1 MAAYLENFKGPVPVI
16 GLRINPVVGAG
27 EIAMMSTAGK
37 QSKFGLPLLK
47 DTQDRIVQLFK
58 VMTAISKR
66 LSKGYLIT
74 YTVKAVLESRSRD
87 PGLFRGSR
95 GEQKNGS
102 REPNLVLF
110 LEGAERS

>member
-1 MAAYLENFKGPVPVI
+1 MNIYLPYFVVAAYLENFKGTVPVI

-58 VMTAISKR
+58 VMTAQMQE
-66 LSKGYLIT
+66 GC
-74 YTVKAVLESRSRD
+74 
-87 PGLFRGSR
+87 RGFI
-95 GEQKNGS
+95 K
-102 REPNLVLF
+102 
-110 LEGAERS
+110 

>member
-1 MAAYLENFKGPVPVI
+1 MAAYLENFKGTVPVI

-58 VMTAISKR
+58 VMI
-66 LSKGYLIT
+66 
-74 YTVKAVLESRSRD
+74 VKFQIDCRGGTLLPILLKALLESRSRD
-87 PGLFRGSR
+87 PGLF
-95 GEQKNGS
+95 
-102 REPNLVLF
+102 
-110 LEGAERS
+110 

>member
-47 DTQDRIVQLFK
+47 DTQDRIVQLIK
-58 VMTAISKR
+58 VMTVQFQIDSR
-66 LSKGYLIT
+66 VGILLPILL
-74 YTVKAVLESRSRD
+74 KAVLESRSLE
-87 PGLFRGSR
+87 PGLLRVSQSR
-95 GEQKNGS
+95 
-102 REPNLVLF
+102 
-110 LEGAERS
+110 